1 MSTITITVTTTT
13 PGNTD
18 FDAAFDAGEIT
29 WADDMPTAAYV
40 PTSAEVTTWATTQ
53 AELTSEQVA
62 YDAQAL
68 AAELAAE
75 MFRLGGKAL
84 RKIAYTPTGRIRTT
98 PEAQAAQAE
107 ITRRASK

>member
-1 MSTITITVTTTT
+1 MTTMTIQTTTT
-13 PGNTD
+13 ND

-29 WADDMPTAAYV
+29 WAEIDMPTYAPASIIYAPTQDSSAYL
-40 PTSAEVTTWATTQ
+40 PENAN
-53 AELTSEQVA
+53 SEQVA

-68 AAELAAE
+68 AAELSAE

-84 RKIAYTPTGRIRTT
+84 RKIAYTPTGRTRTT
-98 PEAQAAQAE
+98 AEAQAAQAE

>member
-1 MSTITITVTTTT
+1 MTILTTTT
-13 PGNTD
+13 TTTSD
-18 FDAAFDAGEIT
+18 FDAAFDAGEII
-29 WADDMPTAAYV
+29 WGADDTPTTPYLPTAAEL
-40 PTSAEVTTWATTQ
+40 ADWATYQ
-53 AELTSEQVA
+53 AEADDASEQAA

-98 PEAQAAQAE
+98 PEALAAQAE